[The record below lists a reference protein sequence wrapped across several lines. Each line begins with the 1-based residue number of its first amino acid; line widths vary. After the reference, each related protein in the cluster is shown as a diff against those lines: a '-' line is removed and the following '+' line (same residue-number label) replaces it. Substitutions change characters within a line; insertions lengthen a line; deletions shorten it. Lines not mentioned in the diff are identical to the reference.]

1 MLTARNPFWAEPIKA
16 HLSKPLFSGE
26 DHSNLTFICG
36 NGEIVTWNGLAYLGS
51 LSKLFKPRSE
61 EEQRFTII
69 LPGYPAQ
76 AVRSLLMLLATGET
90 TLGYDDVSRLEELAK
105 DLGVRLTM

>member
-76 AVRSLLMLLATGET
+76 AVRT